1 MFDTSPHRILAR
13 LVLALSLAAP
23 IMTAAPEQAHAV
35 IIDGVAARINA
46 EIITLYDVRIAATPF
61 MLQRGMDP
69 SLLQDPTRRSKI
81 YRQVLDDLIE
91 RKLLLQE
98 AAKLGLSITDEEVE
112 QWIAFTRQQQGLS
125 EEQFKATIEQ
135 YGMNYTDYRAMMRQN
150 LLRLRVTQF
159 KVGAKV
165 SISDAEVEAR
175 YRERYGELSLTERYI
190 TVSHVL
196 IIPSED
202 TPQGR
207 QAAFQRAKVAR
218 DRILAGEKFED
229 VARQESDGPSAKT
242 GGKIG
247 TYRRGELDADFE
259 NAAFT
264 LEENRLSEIV
274 RTKYG
279 YHVILVSKIEE
290 RENPDIEERKDEI
303 RGELRQI
310 ATERQLQSYMQGLRD
325 RAFVEVKI

>member
-1 MFDTSPHRILAR
+1 M
-13 LVLALSLAAP
+13 
-23 IMTAAPEQAHAV
+23 
-35 IIDGVAARINA
+35 DG
-46 EIITLYDVRIAATPF
+46 
-61 MLQRGMDP
+61 
-69 SLLQDPTRRSKI
+69 
-81 YRQVLDDLIE
+81 
-91 RKLLLQE
+91 
-98 AAKLGLSITDEEVE
+98 
-112 QWIAFTRQQQGLS
+112 
-125 EEQFKATIEQ
+125 
-135 YGMNYTDYRAMMRQN
+135 
-150 LLRLRVTQF
+150 
-159 KVGAKV
+159 
-165 SISDAEVEAR
+165 
-175 YRERYGELSLTERYI
+175 YI

-207 QAAFQRAKVAR
+207 ATALQRAEAVREK
-218 DRILAGEKFED
+218 ILAGDKFED

-259 NAAFT
+259 NAAFA

-303 RGELRQI
+303 RGELRQV
-310 ATERQLQSYMQGLRD
+310 ATDRQLQSYMQGLRE